1 MALSLA
7 MPWQGE
13 QCHGHSCILGVS
25 KLLQSHFQTSACA
38 GQAVKLEEWLVGDRS
53 VAQCSRGN
61 CSPAHCRAGK
71 AIRAWSRGF
80 CGAFLQGIPE
90 PACTSLSKCS
100 SKVGRSRLGPVNGIG
115 RGPGEVEDLL
125 QLCLCPEIV

>member
-25 KLLQSHFQTSACA
+25 KLMQGHSQSSACA
-38 GQAVKLEEWLVGDRS
+38 EQAVKLEDWLAGVRS
-53 VAQCSRGN
+53 VARCSRGN

-71 AIRAWSRGF
+71 AISTWSRGF
-80 CGAFLQGIPE
+80 RGAFLQDILE
-90 PACTSLSKCS
+90 PACT
-100 SKVGRSRLGPVNGIG
+100 PVKM
-115 RGPGEVEDLL
+115 
-125 QLCLCPEIV
+125 QL